1 MKWKHIKRFFIKL
14 SLWFFGLSLALV
26 LLFRFVPVP
35 YTPLMAIRS
44 ISYPEESLQ
53 HKWVPMEEISKQMQL
68 AVICSEDQRFLEHW
82 GFDLKAINKA
92 IEESKKGKRLRGG
105 STISQQTAKNV
116 FLWPGRSWLRK
127 GFESYFTLLI
137 EVLWPKERIL
147 EVYLNS
153 VEMGP
158 GVYGVEAAAK
168 HWFGKSATD
177 LTRSEAA
184 SIAAILPNPRAYRPI
199 KRTEYIENRR
209 RWIVKQMGYFGP
221 LDFDKS
227 TDEP

>member
-1 MKWKHIKRFFIKL
+1 MRWKRIKRFLIKL

-35 YTPLMAIRS
+35 FTPLMAIRS
-44 ISYPEESLQ
+44 LSYPDESIQ

-82 GFDLKAINKA
+82 GFDLTAINKA

-116 FLWPGRSWLRK
+116 FLWPGRSWVRK

-153 VEMGP
+153 IEMGQSI
-158 GVYGVEAAAK
+158 YGVEAAAK
-168 HWFGKSATD
+168 HWYGKSAAS
-177 LTRSEAA
+177 LNRSEAA
-184 SIAAILPNPRAYRPI
+184 SIAAILPNPREYKAV
-199 KRTEYIENRR
+199 KRTQYIENRR

-221 LDFDKS
+221 LEFNR
-227 TDEP
+227 